1 MKKTN
6 TKFPNGHRIF
16 TLIEL
21 LIVVAII
28 AILAAMLLP
37 ALNKAKQKARAISC
51 MSNQKQ
57 LMNTVLFYA
66 EDYKGNSLPWQGY
79 TSLGYEA
86 DLTWSMLL
94 YRFYGLKLNNPV
106 IRCPDTPIRYTDSA
120 ANRHRYDTYGIHRG
134 NDAVTLHFATRKRQS
149 TLDSLKQHGVD
160 DPTIPPSKMTYFFD
174 SGNALQTASYMVLRF
189 GPTEPKN
196 AGVTLRH
203 SERANTAFFDG
214 HAEAVPNTGL
224 IELKFRSWYTKKWA
238 FVSLPFTDVNIY

>member
-1 MKKTN
+1 MNRTKT
-6 TKFPNGHRIF
+6 KIHSRRKIF

-21 LIVVAII
+21 LVVIAII

-37 ALNKAKQKARAISC
+37 ALNKAKQKAQAISC
-51 MSNQKQ
+51 LSNQKQ
-57 LMNTVLFYA
+57 IMSMVLFYS
-66 EDYKGNSLPWQGY
+66 EDYKGNSLLWQGY

-94 YRFYGLKLNNPV
+94 YRFYNLKLNNSI
-106 IRCPDTPIRYTDSA
+106 IRCPTAQIRYTDSA

-149 TLDSLKQHGVD
+149 TLDTYKHHGVN
-160 DPTIPPSKMTYFFD
+160 DPTISPSKMTYFFD
-174 SGNALQTASYMVLRF
+174 SGNTLQTASFTVLRF
-189 GPTEPKN
+189 GPTEPKSS
-196 AGVTLRH
+196 GVALRH

-214 HAEAVPNTGL
+214 HAEAVSNTGL
-224 IELKFRSWYTKKWA
+224 IELKFRSWYTEKWA

>member
-1 MKKTN
+1 MKKASTIISMMN
-6 TKFPNGHRIF
+6 RTF

-21 LIVVAII
+21 LVVVAII

-51 MSNQKQ
+51 LSNQKQ

-94 YRFYGLKLNNPV
+94 YRFYGLKLNNPI
-106 IRCPDTPIRYTDSA
+106 IRCPDAKIRYTDSL
-120 ANRHRYDTYGIHRG
+120 ANQHRYDTYGIHRG

-149 TLDSLKQHGVD
+149 TLDTYKHHGIN

-174 SGNALQTASYMVLRF
+174 SGNALQTASSTVLRF

-214 HAEAVPNTGL
+214 HAEAVAGTGL
-224 IELKFRSWYTKKWA
+224 FDLKFRSWYTEKWS
-238 FVSLPFTDVNIY
+238 FVNLPYSDVNIY